1 MSADTGGWMA
11 MRDAIQGVRGEA
23 LHLIAFSGGLNLM
36 ILAVP
41 VFMIQ
46 IFDRVLVSHSLET
59 LTVLAAGTVLALL
72 VMLALDI
79 TRGRIL
85 ARAGMRLENVLAVD
99 LFRHNKQ
106 GRLGDVAT
114 LRSFLTG
121 PGMATLLDI
130 PWVPV
135 FLVVVFALHPL
146 LGWIVLCGILCLMM
160 LAVSIEYTSRR
171 DNVESKSSAAKA
183 MAFAHA
189 VGKHGK
195 SAKTALDATSTRNVW
210 AGHQKRAATSGLR
223 LTDKVNTA
231 SAVARFIRLGLQVAL
246 MSAAAALVIAGDITA
261 GAMIAASV
269 TAARA
274 LGPMERSLDVWRAII
289 ESKAALARL
298 SNLNIG
304 REETKF
310 EAPNLGPNALEIQ
323 QISHQHERNGGILF
337 QDISLS
343 ATQGQMIG
351 VTGPSGSGKSTLMRI
366 LAGINEPSNGRV
378 FLNGQDI
385 SRLAL
390 EQSARSI
397 SYVPQIPVLFTGSIS
412 ENIAGFADVSPDEI
426 CQAAAMAG
434 ADAAVRRLPDGY
446 DTLIIDGDTT
456 VPDGLKQKIMLAR
469 AFLRRPQL
477 LIMDE
482 PYTFLDNR
490 GVSRLLNTLNEMRT
504 RQTII
509 IIVSQRPSVLAHC
522 DQILVLDNGTGQII
536 EKQKQANLRVL
547 SNNQENPAS
556 MPPDRLAKAQGG
568 ISV

>member
-1 MSADTGGWMA
+1 MSVETGGWGA

-23 LHLIAFSGGLNLM
+23 LHLIAFSGALNLM

-59 LTVLAAGTVLALL
+59 LTVLAVGTVLALL

-79 TRGRIL
+79 ARGRIL
-85 ARAGMRLENVLAVD
+85 ARAGMRLENVLALD

-121 PGMATLLDI
+121 PGTATLLDL

-146 LGWIVLCGILCLMM
+146 LGWIVLGGTMCLMI
-160 LAVSIEYTSRR
+160 LAVTVEYSSRR
-171 DNVESKSSAAKA
+171 DNVESKSGSAKA
-183 MAFAHA
+183 MAFAHG

-195 SAKTALDATSTRNVW
+195 DAATALDAKGTQTVW
-210 AGHQKRAATSGLR
+210 AAHQKRATIPGLR
-223 LTDKVNTA
+223 LTDKINTA
-231 SAVARFIRLGLQVAL
+231 SAIARFIRLGLQVAL

-289 ESKAALARL
+289 ESKAALTRL
-298 SNLNIG
+298 SNLHIVHEKK
-304 REETKF
+304 RF
-310 EAPNLGPNALEIQ
+310 EAPHIGPNALEVQ
-323 QISHQHERNGGILF
+323 HISHQHERNGSLLF
-337 QDISLS
+337 KDVNLD

-351 VTGPSGSGKSTLMRI
+351 VTGPSGSGKSALMRI
-366 LAGINEPSNGRV
+366 LAGINEPSSGRV
-378 FLNGQDI
+378 ILNEQDI

-390 EQSARSI
+390 EQSTKAI
-397 SYVPQIPVLFTGSIS
+397 SYVPQTPLLFPGSVG

-426 CQAAAMAG
+426 CQAATMAG

-446 DTLIIDGDTT
+446 DTLLIDGDTT
-456 VPDGLKQKIMLAR
+456 IPDGLKQQIMLAR

-509 IIVSQRPSVLAHC
+509 VIVSQRPSVLAHC
-522 DQILVLDNGTGQII
+522 DRILVLDNGTGQII
-536 EKQKQANLRVL
+536 EKRKQANLRVL
-547 SNNQENPAS
+547 SNDQENPSS
-556 MPPDRLAKAQGG
+556 MPPDRLTTLQGG